1 VCQHLWGP
9 LLYAISMRYA
19 IGRMRKPTNSAI
31 AAGIATTE
39 PNAVSWQ
46 AFDALP
52 RAVREIAWGAPVSIN
67 PLHIEALVRSDGA
80 GAIAALSGAIEAEV
94 ARFDQ
99 QHRARH
105 GYSLATVA
113 AGVKPLR
120 YAARPLSKSRRHRP
134 LSTGEMRHPRNLSAV
149 PEVSVWAQES

>member
-1 VCQHLWGP
+1 MP
-9 LLYAISMRYA
+9 
-19 IGRMRKPTNSAI
+19 KPTNSAI

-39 PNAVSWQ
+39 PNAVSWA

-94 ARFDQ
+94 ARFDR

-105 GYSLATVA
+105 GYSLATLA

-120 YAARPLSKSRRHRP
+120 YAAVVVRRSSNYRRRHRV
-134 LSTGEMRHPRNLSAV
+134 GA
-149 PEVSVWAQES
+149 

>member
-1 VCQHLWGP
+1 
-9 LLYAISMRYA
+9 M
-19 IGRMRKPTNSAI
+19 GRMSKPTNSAI

-39 PNAVSWQ
+39 PSAVSWE

-67 PLHIEALVRSDGA
+67 PLHIEDLVRSDGA
-80 GAIAALSGAIEAEV
+80 GTIAALSQAIEAEV

-120 YAARPLSKSRRHRP
+120 YAGVVVTRLSRSRR
-134 LSTGEMRHPRNLSAV
+134 LRHVGA
-149 PEVSVWAQES
+149 

>member
-1 VCQHLWGP
+1 LFGP
-9 LLYAISMRYA
+9 MP
-19 IGRMRKPTNSAI
+19 KPTNSAI

-39 PNAVSWQ
+39 PNAVSWA

-52 RAVREIAWGAPVSIN
+52 RAMREIAWGAPVSIN
-67 PLHIEALVRSDGA
+67 PLHIETLVRSDGA

-94 ARFDQ
+94 ARFDR

-120 YAARPLSKSRRHRP
+120 YAAVVVRRLSRSRR
-134 LSTGEMRHPRNLSAV
+134 LRHVGA
-149 PEVSVWAQES
+149 